1 VSVFQR
7 ILVPVDGSDPSNAAV
22 ELGLRLAKEW
32 TSELIFCNIV
42 DTDRIMAES
51 ASVVT
56 GGDPTPIIETMLAS
70 GEQLLSA
77 ASKEAKSAGLSTRTC
92 LQREGNPVKGILDLA
107 KREHVDLVM
116 MGSHG
121 RGGLSLLVM
130 GSTTE
135 GVLRSS
141 EVPVLV
147 VRERR

>member
-1 VSVFQR
+1 
-7 ILVPVDGSDPSNAAV
+7 
-22 ELGLRLAKEW
+22 
-32 TSELIFCNIV
+32 
-42 DTDRIMAES
+42 
-51 ASVVT
+51 
-56 GGDPTPIIETMLAS
+56 
-70 GEQLLSA
+70 
-77 ASKEAKSAGLSTRTC
+77 
-92 LQREGNPVKGILDLA
+92 VKGILDLA